1 MLLYL
6 GNPVAGVVERLTAA
20 GVGKMSL
27 ARSLV
32 PSARRSR

>member
-1 MLLYL
+1 MLLDL
-6 GNPVAGVVERLTAA
+6 GDRVAGVVERLTAA

-27 ARSLV
+27 ARLSV